1 MVATPLAVELGEIL
15 PQGAGEQESD
25 HVTPLFA
32 RSLLTVAVNC
42 VAVFPGTVT
51 LPGRV
56 FTTIA
61 STVTA
66 VPARAGGSATEV
78 AVIVTCRSAAGG
90 GGGAAYVVG
99 APFAVETGETLPHDP
114 IAQDTAQVTP
124 LLLASLVS
132 VAVRVIAPPAG
143 TVLADEATLIATDGT
158 VIVAELDFVVSAIEV
173 ADSVTAKSFAGGLLG
188 TVYVTLAPLN
198 EEVGETVPH
207 GGLEQLTVQVTPE
220 VLLSFTTVAEN
231 CAVPPIWTVANAGDT
246 VTAIAGE
253 GVGAWLP
260 PQPIIVSKTSTPLS
274 ELSKDARHFKR
285 RFMGHLPLH
294 SAR

>member
-1 MVATPLAVELGEIL
+1 MATPLAVELGEIL

-25 HVTPLFA
+25 HATPPFA
-32 RSLLTVAVNC
+32 GSLLTVAVNC
-42 VAVFPGTVT
+42 VGVFAGTVT
-51 LPGRV
+51 LPGCV
-56 FTTIA
+56 LTTIA

-66 VPARAGGSATEV
+66 APARAGGSPTEV

-90 GGGAAYVVG
+90 EGGAVYVVA
-99 APFAVETGETLPHDP
+99 APFAVETGETLPQDP
-114 IAQDTAQVTP
+114 VAQDTAQVTP
-124 LLLASLVS
+124 LLLASLVTA
-132 VAVRVIAPPAG
+132 AVRVVAPPAG

-173 ADSVTAKSFAGGLLG
+173 ADSVTAKSFAGGSLG
-188 TVYVTLAPLN
+188 TVYVTIAPLN

-220 VLLSFTTVAEN
+220 VLLSFITVAEN

-246 VTAIAGE
+246 VTAIAGG

-260 PQPIIVSKTSTPLS
+260 PQPIVVSKTSMPPS
-274 ELSKDARHFKR
+274 ELSKDARRFKG
-285 RFMGHLPLH
+285 RFMSHLPLH